1 MRYVI
6 IFVLI
11 FRDVSFSGVVVSDDF
26 SLFSDEQSA
35 PIDVTPTRWSRVT
48 HDVIILSFIHT
59 PIYGGRTTTASS
71 GCPSQESFFPGTDVR
86 TYGIFKYIIHKA
98 HVFIF
103 DFFDV
108 PCERADVRKIIVFF
122 FFPESFSRIIKSNG
136 ESTEPR
142 RTRVRVYGAPHV
154 TVYRCARVNIK
165 ITTHCRCSYRLAGFF
180 FFFSFAHAMLY
191 DSNVRGV
198 GRNVRTLVGFRSIP
212 TGTTT
217 TG

>member
-1 MRYVI
+1 MAAVRPP
-6 IFVLI
+6 
-11 FRDVSFSGVVVSDDF
+11 RRPDVQAR
-26 SLFSDEQSA
+26 SL
-35 PIDVTPTRWSRVT
+35 
-48 HDVIILSFIHT
+48 
-59 PIYGGRTTTASS
+59 
-71 GCPSQESFFPGTDVR
+71 FFPGQTCAR
-86 TYGIFKYIIHKA
+86 TGFSNILYTKRTCLFSIFSTSHASAPTLEKLL
-98 HVFIF
+98 
-103 DFFDV
+103 FFS
-108 PCERADVRKIIVFF
+108 
-122 FFPESFSRIIKSNG
+122 FFPESFSRTIKSNG